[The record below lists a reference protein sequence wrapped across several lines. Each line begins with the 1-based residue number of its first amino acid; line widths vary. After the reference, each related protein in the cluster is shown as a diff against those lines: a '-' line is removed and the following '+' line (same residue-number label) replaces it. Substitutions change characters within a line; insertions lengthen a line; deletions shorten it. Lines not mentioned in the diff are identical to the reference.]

1 MFRALF
7 LFRAA
12 VRLAEIPEEQ
22 NLSSRQVVLQKQ
34 GHLMRF
40 VVQRHAGRNHIGSML
55 SSARRLS
62 HGWTSNTSAEFA
74 MWAAMRALLPRVPVA
89 GEQVD
94 MYIKVVCEISMS

>member
-55 SSARRLS
+55 S
-62 HGWTSNTSAEFA
+62 
-74 MWAAMRALLPRVPVA
+74 
-89 GEQVD
+89 
-94 MYIKVVCEISMS
+94 